1 MEFIEHLILEFVLL
15 LKGLSYTGIVIALSF
30 EFVPAELV
38 LPLAGYWVFE
48 GDFKLIPTI
57 LAGTIGGTT
66 GPLTLYALGR
76 YGGRPF
82 IEKYGKYF
90 FIRPHQ
96 LTASDVFFKKYGA
109 GVAFFGRFMPGIRT
123 LISIPCG
130 IAKMNVFKF
139 MIYTFLAMLPI
150 TTLYVY
156 LGYKLGEQWGNV
168 GPLAKQYMTP
178 VAICILIA
186 VIIFIVLKRRAKVS

>member
-1 MEFIEHLILEFVLL
+1 MEQLILEFIHF
-15 LKGLSYTGIVIALSF
+15 LKGLSYTGIVIALTF

-38 LPLAGYWVFE
+38 LPLAGYWVYQ
-48 GDFKLIPTI
+48 GDFQLIPTI

-66 GPLTLYALGR
+66 GPLTLYLLGR

-90 FIRPHQ
+90 FIRSHQ
-96 LTASDVFFKKYGA
+96 LDASDRFFDKYGG
-109 GVAFFGRFMPGIRT
+109 GVAFFGRFLPGVRT

-130 IAKMNVFKF
+130 IAKMNVVKF

-150 TTLYVY
+150 TSLYVY
-156 LGYKLGEQWGNV
+156 LGYKLGPQWEQV
-168 GPLAKQYMTP
+168 APLAKQYMMP
-178 VAICILIA
+178 IALAIVVGILIYA
-186 VIIFIVLKRRAKVS
+186 VVKRKLKPA